1 MRVPVMR
8 AVLPH
13 DAAHLF
19 ALPKTPAREVAG
31 ASARQQVLILGTR
44 GDATALF
51 ERLPDTPYVFAVA
64 GDASDPTPGLRP
76 PPDIVIAVMRT
87 EVPFSQREGTRAPV
101 APWIAWNRGGQPAL
115 AVAAYEA
122 GARAVLPED
131 VSPAAFLAVLQ
142 STFERRDEARSGKRA
157 GEDPHRQYPR
167 GARILLR
174 DDEVLRIVL
183 GTVAQRV
190 IHADGTDVLIGLFGS
205 EQVIVGH
212 PDDSCCLDL
221 VAHEDTVAIVRSWS
235 EVTQGEEF
243 STSLRERLRH
253 LEAWAAVQARPHLSD
268 RITGLLSLL
277 ADRFGRPHGS
287 GLVIDVRLTHGQL
300 AAATGATR
308 ATVTRVLGV
317 LKKRHLVWTVDAGPA
332 QRFCIRSREVHAHAH

>member
-31 ASARQQVLILGTR
+31 ASARRQVLILGTR

-64 GDASDPTPGLRP
+64 GDASNPTPGLRP

-131 VSPAAFLAVLQ
+131 VSPAAFWRYCNRRSSVVM
-142 STFERRDEARSGKRA
+142 RRDPGSARAKIHTASIRVG
-157 GEDPHRQYPR
+157 R
-167 GARILLR
+167 G
-174 DDEVLRIVL
+174 
-183 GTVAQRV
+183 
-190 IHADGTDVLIGLFGS
+190 
-205 EQVIVGH
+205 
-212 PDDSCCLDL
+212 SCC
-221 VAHEDTVAIVRSWS
+221 AMTKSFASFSAPSHSESFTPMVRMS
-235 EVTQGEEF
+235 
-243 STSLRERLRH
+243 
-253 LEAWAAVQARPHLSD
+253 
-268 RITGLLSLL
+268 
-277 ADRFGRPHGS
+277 
-287 GLVIDVRLTHGQL
+287 
-300 AAATGATR
+300 
-308 ATVTRVLGV
+308 
-317 LKKRHLVWTVDAGPA
+317 
-332 QRFCIRSREVHAHAH
+332 